1 MKTSNYLV
9 LLPLIVLSA
18 NLSSCGG
25 PKGTGAEEYK
35 TYGEQ
40 VEDSKIVAK
49 IRHNFR
55 ANPDIPSD
63 LIYLSIDRNI
73 VQLSGFVR
81 TAAEANLA
89 ILTARNTPGVEDVIN
104 HLVVLSDSEY
114 AARRAQAEA
123 NNTRR

>member
-1 MKTSNYLV
+1 MKKAKYLV
-9 LLPLIVLSA
+9 FLPLIALSA
-18 NLSSCGG
+18 NLAGCGG

-40 VEDSKIVAK
+40 VEDSRIISRIK
-49 IRHNFR
+49 HNFR

-89 ILTARNTPGVEDVIN
+89 ILTARNTPGVKDVIN

>member
-25 PKGTGAEEYK
+25 PKRTGAEEYK

-89 ILTARNTPGVEDVIN
+89 LLTARNTPGVKDVIN
-104 HLVVLSDSEY
+104 HLVVLTDSEY

-123 NNTRR
+123 RSTRR